1 MLTINLSKE
10 IRDKIIKDNSFS
22 LELSMILD
30 IRQVSLFRAV
40 ERNSRTLL
48 KKECIDFY
56 IRNGFSEKQIYD
68 VPKIGTE

>member
-10 IRDKIIKDNSFS
+10 IKEKISKDNSFS
-22 LELSMILD
+22 LQLSMILG
-30 IRQVSLFRAV
+30 IQQVSLFRAV

-56 IRNGFSEKQIYD
+56 IKNGFSEKQIYEI
-68 VPKIGTE
+68 PKIITE